1 MQNMTMTSLYLIIAY
16 DCIFYTKSLAQF
28 DQRFKIGGVV
38 LIFTIFA
45 MIVMLLGPHQ
55 KCYKIFNK
63 GWILNSKVSTS
74 AFRYSVSNYFIV
86 FKKGP

>member
-45 MIVMLLGPHQ
+45 MIVMLLGHT
-55 KCYKIFNK
+55 KNVIKFSIRDGF
-63 GWILNSKVSTS
+63 WILRCLRPHLDILFQIIS
-74 AFRYSVSNYFIV
+74 
-86 FKKGP
+86 